1 MDFLKLKQFGVDYD
15 IVIDVDHYVE
25 GDGLAL
31 QLYCVE
37 GDFLEPYATL
47 TVNLV
52 NYPVKENCAFVDA
65 TYFPEAHDFIVN
77 NKLGKPT
84 GRVGRSGYC
93 TYMEFQFDRNE
104 IAKYEIRPESEKET
118 TQKARDD
125 AR

>member
-1 MDFLKLKQFGVDYD
+1 MEYLKLNQFGVDYD
-15 IVIDVDHYVE
+15 IVIEVDNYVQ
-25 GDGLAL
+25 GNGLAL

-52 NYPVKENCAFVDA
+52 DYPTKENCAFVDA
-65 TYFPEAHDFIVN
+65 TYFPEAYNFIVN

-84 GRVGRSGYC
+84 GRTGHSGYC
-93 TYMEFQFDRNE
+93 TYMEFEFDRNE
-104 IAKYEIRPESEKET
+104 IAKYELKPEPVKET
-118 TQKARDD
+118 NRKEKND